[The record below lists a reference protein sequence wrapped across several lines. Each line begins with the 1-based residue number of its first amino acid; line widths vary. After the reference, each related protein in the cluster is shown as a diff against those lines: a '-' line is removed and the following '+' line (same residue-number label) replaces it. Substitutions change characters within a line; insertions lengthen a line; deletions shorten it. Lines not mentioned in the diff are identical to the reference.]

1 MDSPEISRR
10 RLAAMLAMAGLA
22 PALPAAAL
30 DLPEPASP
38 ADPTRIQ
45 GFTRR
50 LTVQAKINGRGPY
63 PFLVDTGANASVI
76 SSELAA
82 VLNLSTTGS
91 VTLHGIAGVETVGTV
106 KVETIAVGRRVR
118 RGLTLS
124 VLPGRFVQA
133 PGVLGLDWLGGQG
146 LILDFARDQM
156 RVGSVPP
163 NTDEYTVSVPVKARR
178 SGLHLIEAAV
188 GGASVLAFIDTGS
201 TTTVGN
207 MALMRQAM
215 RGRNVTSDWA
225 DIQLV
230 SLTGQTLEG
239 RLAAL
244 KTLSLGPIV
253 IRDVPVVFGPIHT
266 FEYWD
271 LVRRPA
277 ILIGIDILNAFESV
291 ALDFTRGQVHFR
303 LSSSSANRD
312 AAAS

>member
-1 MDSPEISRR
+1 MDSPVMSRR
-10 RLAAMLAMAGLA
+10 RMAALLALVGFAPGA
-22 PALPAAAL
+22 PALAL
-30 DLPEPASP
+30 NVPDLPSS
-38 ADPTRIQ
+38 DPTKVQ

-50 LTVQAKINGRGPY
+50 LTVQVTINGQGPY

-76 SSELAA
+76 ASELA
-82 VLNLSTTGS
+82 VLLDLPASRD
-91 VTLHGIAGVETVGTV
+91 VILHGIAGVETVGAVKARTV
-106 KVETIAVGRRVR
+106 TVGRRVR
-118 RGLTLS
+118 RDLTLS

-146 LILDFARDQM
+146 LILDFAHDQM
-156 RVGSVPP
+156 RMGSQLPM
-163 NTDEYTVSVPVKARR
+163 TDELSVSVPVKARH

-188 GGASVLAFIDTGS
+188 AGAPVMAFIDTGS

-207 MALMRQAM
+207 MALMRRAV
-215 RGRNVTSDWA
+215 REHSVTSDWA
-225 DIQLV
+225 DIQLL

-244 KTLSLGPIV
+244 KTLSLGKIN
-253 IRDVPVVFGPIHT
+253 IRNVPVVFGPIHT
-266 FEYWD
+266 FEYWN
-271 LVRRPA
+271 LVDQPA

-303 LSSSSANRD
+303 LSSSSANRG